1 MLSLIDR
8 GVNFNDIIEALGLDM
23 LTSPSDDRSG
33 GDFGDQAPS
42 RRGTG
47 QTQESPSSDSAG
59 DFQNSQ
65 PQSGSEGQENGGSGG
80 NEPNRSGNDFARGG
94 NGDDSG
100 QDGEGLKDLEHRVS
114 QLSADVESNESGL
127 KAVRSEFDEL
137 QKRVDK
143 VEENN
148 AVLLGVY
155 DRLTAGVNPFAEDW
169 DTYWDR
175 ESDSIEESQY
185 RYGVIQPPEQP
196 PEPAD
201 ETSHSEPTE
210 ASQPQET
217 TSMDDS
223 TDPSNDRTVS
233 FSDLKERRSKKS
245 RRKRRPEQQQAPGR
259 KAYNDG
265 RQPYLP
271 GLASNYAS
279 DILMMEWLTLL
290 INIAG
295 LAGTLKALDYYE
307 NIDWISRPVKH
318 QLEDLL
324 SGAHDVPKVPSRAP
338 SDLTTEEHNRSFAY
352 IMKLAQQYQTAQS

>member
-1 MLSLIDR
+1 M
-8 GVNFNDIIEALGLDM
+8 NFNDIIEALGLDM

-42 RRGTG
+42 RRGPG
-47 QTQESPSSDSAG
+47 QTQGSQSADSTG
-59 DFQNSQ
+59 DFQRTQSQ
-65 PQSGSEGQENGGSGG
+65 AASVEQGTGAGGEAESNQSGT
-80 NEPNRSGNDFARGG
+80 DFARGG
-94 NGDDSG
+94 SDDDSR
-100 QDGEGLKDLEHRVS
+100 QDDDGLKDLEHRLG
-114 QLSADVESNESGL
+114 QLSADVDSNKSGL

-137 QKRVDK
+137 QARVDK

-155 DRLTAGVNPFAEDW
+155 DRLTAGINPFAEDW

-175 ESDSIEESQY
+175 ESDSVEESQY
-185 RYGVIQPPEQP
+185 RYGVIQPPEQQ

-201 ETSHSEPTE
+201 DTRHSEPTE
-210 ASQPQET
+210 TSQHQET

-223 TDPSNDRTVS
+223 SDSSNDRTVS

-245 RRKRRPEQQQAPGR
+245 RRKRRPEQQQAPAR

-352 IMKLAQQYQTAQS
+352 IMKLAQQYQTAQG